1 MGQCCVIEYIIGRR
15 KEASERVVGCTME
28 YGLGWNTISKVSRS
42 LWQVI
47 DCPRTNPPYSTCL
60 TNGRPTV
67 FYRRT
72 HLSYKPAIVLHRW
85 ADTGRRSLYY
95 HPGQLTT
102 IQWRKVTT
110 IQWTKFTTIHG
121 CSSLDHIICCPQ
133 SLLKQ
138 TSSSHWCYCFVIK
151 LCCISVAHLVLL
163 YFKSPI
169 APSVSNLLHLTFTW
183 AKVSDLTAACIEMH
197 IGVHALILQH
207 RAVLWFSLIYKD
219 KWHKVHCILM
229 DTMQHSAGYFSVHLY
244 TK

>member
-28 YGLGWNTISKVSRS
+28 YRLGWNTISKVSRS

-47 DCPRTNPPYSTCL
+47 DCPRTNPLYSTCL

-102 IQWRKVTT
+102 IQRRKVTT
-110 IQWTKFTTIHG
+110 IQWRKVTTIHG
-121 CSSLDHIICCPQ
+121 CSSLDHITCCPQ
-133 SLLKQ
+133 SVLKQ
-138 TSSSHWCYCFVIK
+138 TSSCT
-151 LCCISVAHLVLL
+151 LVLL
-163 YFKSPI
+163 FC
-169 APSVSNLLHLTFTW
+169 H
-183 AKVSDLTAACIEMH
+183 
-197 IGVHALILQH
+197 
-207 RAVLWFSLIYKD
+207 
-219 KWHKVHCILM
+219 
-229 DTMQHSAGYFSVHLY
+229 
-244 TK
+244 